1 MEELEIYFKTF
12 SNARTRDNVSSFFTN
27 SDVYLNVIKTKME
40 HIINSY
46 PSSHDFITH
55 GACGYQV
62 MYRKVH
68 TKRKFNAAYLRRR
81 TWNPGFG
88 TPS

>member
-27 SDVYLNVIKTKME
+27 SDIYLNVIKTKME
-40 HIINSY
+40 HIINSC
-46 PSSHDFITH
+46 PSSHDFIAH
-55 GACGYQV
+55 GACGYQE
-62 MYRKVH
+62 MYHKVH

-81 TWNPGFG
+81 ILE
-88 TPS
+88 PSI